1 MHINVQN
8 SKILEEL
15 KLSIGKLINQNI
27 LLNESIRIDSKLLK
41 PISIGLDNMN
51 NFIDKMNVSNNFIP
65 GNISYKTG
73 ADVIYYSSK
82 LK

>member
-1 MHINVQN
+1 MHINVKN
-8 SKILEEL
+8 SKNLEDL

-41 PISIGLDNMN
+41 PISIGLGNMN
-51 NFIDKMNVSNNFIP
+51 NFSDKMNVSNDFIP

-73 ADVIYYSSK
+73 ADVVHYSSK
-82 LK
+82 